1 MAVRLGLGITRNIE
15 DRSDG
20 PGDQQPYEIEE
31 FDPRIE
37 ITETPHSYILIVHL
51 PGIKK
56 KKTYYSSALNENRA
70 FHFFSLLFLMKIGHL
85 IFSFFES

>member
-31 FDPRIE
+31 FDPHIE

-51 PGIKK
+51 PGTK
-56 KKTYYSSALNENRA
+56 
-70 FHFFSLLFLMKIGHL
+70 
-85 IFSFFES
+85 